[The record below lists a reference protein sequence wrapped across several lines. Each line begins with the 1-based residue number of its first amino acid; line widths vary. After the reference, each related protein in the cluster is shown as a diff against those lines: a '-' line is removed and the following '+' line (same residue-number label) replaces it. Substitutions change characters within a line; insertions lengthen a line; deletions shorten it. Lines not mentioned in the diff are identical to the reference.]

1 MLAALGRVRRNL
13 VDLPGSLIVPAWVA
27 GLLVVIIG
35 FTGSLVLVVPAAE
48 AAGLTPEQ
56 ISSWVLAISVGS
68 GLATIILSL
77 VYRQPVLTAWS
88 TPGLVLLGTSLGQYS
103 LEEAVGAYIVVGLV
117 IALLGIS
124 GLFERAVRMIPQ
136 SVALAVLGGL
146 LLKYGI
152 GLFTGLASDPLIVL
166 AMIAAYLALRRI
178 KMRVPIVGALLA
190 GFIVAFALGQ
200 LPLDKVSLDLAAPV
214 VIWPL
219 FSVPALLGLGLPLL
233 VLALAAQ
240 DLPGFAVMRAAG
252 YAPPVNGSLVVTGLL
267 SALLAPMLNH
277 GLTLAAITA
286 AISSSPEA
294 NPDANRRYG
303 AAVAAGIL
311 KIALGLFGV
320 TIVTLLTA
328 LPRTIVIALAGLA
341 LSGTIIQCLAGSF
354 SDADDRDASLWALLI
369 TAADVQFFGIG
380 SAFWG
385 FLVGVGVYWLLGSGR
400 RAGDKVTR

>member
-1 MLAALGRVRRNL
+1 V
-13 VDLPGSLIVPAWVA
+13 
-27 GLLVVIIG
+27 
-35 FTGSLVLVVPAAE
+35 
-48 AAGLTPEQ
+48 
-56 ISSWVLAISVGS
+56 
-68 GLATIILSL
+68 
-77 VYRQPVLTAWS
+77 
-88 TPGLVLLGTSLGQYS
+88 
-103 LEEAVGAYIVVGLV
+103 
-117 IALLGIS
+117 
-124 GLFERAVRMIPQ
+124 
-136 SVALAVLGGL
+136 
-146 LLKYGI
+146 
-152 GLFTGLASDPLIVL
+152 
-166 AMIAAYLALRRI
+166 AYLALRRI

-219 FSVPALLGLGLPLL
+219 FSLPALLGLGLPLL

-294 NPDANRRYG
+294 HPDANRRYG

-311 KIALGLFGV
+311 KIALGVFGV

-385 FLVGVGVYWLLGSGR
+385 FIAGVGVYWLLGR
-400 RAGDKVTR
+400 RGERVKG

>member
-13 VDLPGSLIVPAWVA
+13 LDLPGSLSVSAWVA
-27 GLLVVIIG
+27 GLLAVIIG

-48 AAGLTPEQ
+48 AARLTPEQ
-56 ISSWVLAISVGS
+56 ISSWVLTISVGS
-68 GLATIILSL
+68 GVATIILAL
-77 VYRQPVLTAWS
+77 IYRQPVLTAWS
-88 TPGLVLLGTSLGQYS
+88 TPGLVLVGTSLAQYS
-103 LEEAVGAYIVVGLV
+103 LAEAIGAYIVVGLAV
-117 IALLGIS
+117 ALLGIS
-124 GLFERAVRMIPQ
+124 GLFDRAVRVIPQ

-166 AMIAAYLALRRI
+166 AMIAAYLLLRRI
-178 KMRVPIVGALLA
+178 KMRVPIAGALLA
-190 GFIVAFALGQ
+190 GFAAAFVLGQ
-200 LPLDKVSLDLAAPV
+200 LPLDKVSLALAVPV
-214 VIWPL
+214 VIWPVFTL
-219 FSVPALLGLGLPLL
+219 PALLGLALPLL

-252 YAPPVNGSLVVTGLL
+252 YTPPVNGSLVVTGLL

-286 AISSSPEA
+286 AICNSPEA
-294 NPDANRRYG
+294 HPDPNRRYG
-303 AAVAAGIL
+303 AAVAAGLL
-311 KIALGLFGV
+311 KITLGLFGV

-328 LPRTIVIALAGLA
+328 LPHTIVIALAGLA

-354 SDADDRDASLWALLI
+354 SIAEDRDASLWALLI

-385 FLVGVGVYWLLGSGR
+385 FLAGVGVHWLLGAGR
-400 RAGDKVTR
+400 RADDRVTR

>member
-77 VYRQPVLTAWS
+77 IYRQPVLTAWS

-103 LEEAVGAYIVVGLV
+103 LGEAVGAYIVVGLA

-124 GLFERAVRMIPQ
+124 GLFERAVRVIPQ

-166 AMIAAYLALRRI
+166 AMIVAYLALRRI

-214 VIWPL
+214 FIWPL
-219 FSVPALLGLGLPLL
+219 FSLPALLGLGLPLL

-294 NPDANRRYG
+294 HPDANRRYG

-311 KIALGLFGV
+311 KIALGVFGV

-385 FLVGVGVYWLLGSGR
+385 FLAGVGVYWLLGSKAKGKR
-400 RAGDKVTR
+400 